1 MAGMLSEQD
10 AGVLPNSNSKK
21 RKRDTVQVGD
31 FQHSINNTFR
41 IIPSHLH
48 NFGALIH
55 CSYTSP
61 LKQSNECPPRLG
73 SLSRKR
79 RALQQ
84 PGFYPQPSLQSVF
97 AQHKSIPQSSYL
109 HADLHA
115 SAPSGSPRTQIP
127 SAPQQNPCTSP
138 SFLRPCHICH
148 RRPTTREL
156 VQAYA
161 DCELCGQRACFICLR
176 RCDAVNC
183 WGRGSQE
190 EQQLWG
196 ATASSPPPDKSMGVL
211 QDSLSRIVCSSCTVE
226 GVTDTGMEV
235 VRCLACIR

>member
-1 MAGMLSEQD
+1 MTRMWSEQD
-10 AGVLPNSNSKK
+10 GPILPNSISKK
-21 RKRDTVQVGD
+21 RKRDTVQVED

-48 NFGALIH
+48 NFDAPMH
-55 CSYTSP
+55 FNYTSA
-61 LKQSNECPPRLG
+61 LKQSNECPPCLQ

-79 RALQQ
+79 RTLQQ
-84 PGFYPQPSLQSVF
+84 PGFYSQPSLQSVF
-97 AQHKSIPQSSYL
+97 AQHKTTSQSSCL
-109 HADLHA
+109 LADLNA
-115 SAPSGSPRTQIP
+115 SAPSGSPRTQV
-127 SAPQQNPCTSP
+127 SGAPQQNPCTLQ

-156 VQAYA
+156 LQAYA
-161 DCELCGQRACFICLR
+161 DCDLCSQRACFICLR
-176 RCDAVNC
+176 RCDAVGC

-190 EQQLWG
+190 EQQLWV
-196 ATASSPPPDKSMGVL
+196 ATASGLPPDKRRSAL
-211 QDSLSRIVCSSCTVE
+211 QDNLSRMVCSSCAVE